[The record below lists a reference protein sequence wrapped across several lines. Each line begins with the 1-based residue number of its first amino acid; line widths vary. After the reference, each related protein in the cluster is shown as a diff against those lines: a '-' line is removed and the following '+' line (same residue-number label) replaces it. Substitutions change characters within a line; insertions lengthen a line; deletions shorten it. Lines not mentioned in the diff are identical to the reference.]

1 MRTTIPSQT
10 TGFSA
15 RMRQNNPEA
24 AHDEAGKAN
33 RVQPMGDAD
42 DQGAPHRIRLAGLFD
57 RGPEQVANLWAQVS
71 ADPF

>member
-1 MRTTIPSQT
+1 
-10 TGFSA
+10 
-15 RMRQNNPEA
+15 
-24 AHDEAGKAN
+24 
-33 RVQPMGDAD
+33 MGDAD